1 MLTDKI
7 EAHFRLREVPLPAEV
22 GIEVEMEG
30 VDLRAPSSIHWRT
43 TNDGSLRAPERV
55 GGVAVE
61 FVLSRPCARQE
72 VKKRLALL
80 WRLMAKD
87 TTELLPSRR
96 CGIHIHINCQH
107 MTVLQVINF
116 IVLYAIYE
124 TALLRFC
131 GPERTG
137 NLFCLR
143 MQDAEALVYELVTC
157 VQRGSLRPVARDT
170 FRYGAINPVALAR
183 YGSLEFRALPTTA
196 RYDNIVVWVRMLLA
210 LKDAAMAVEF
220 PANIIEGLSGKG
232 GKEALTATFGA
243 DATLLDYPELIP
255 DMMENVRRI
264 QAVAYAEYSPEAR
277 KQSRHPF
284 DVMEGLLGTEQLG
297 GPVRMQVDRPRRR
310 AEQPLLHIDL
320 DGRLH
325 VVPPAPNQLP
335 GASFDEDSNTAEDA
349 A

>member
-7 EAHFRLREVPLPAEV
+7 EAHFMLREVPLPAEV

-30 VDLRAPSSIHWRT
+30 VNLRAIRSLHWRAT
-43 TNDGSLRAPERV
+43 DDGSLRAPDRT

-72 VKKRLALL
+72 VEKRLALL
-80 WRLMAKD
+80 WRLMEQD
-87 TTELLPSRR
+87 TAELLPSRR
-96 CGIHIHINCQH
+96 CGIHIHVNCQH

-131 GPERTG
+131 GLERAG

-143 MQDAEALVYELVTC
+143 MQDAEALVYELVNC
-157 VQRGSLRPVARDT
+157 VQRGSLHPVARDT

-196 RYDNIVVWVRMLLA
+196 RYDNIVIWVRMLLA

-264 QAVAYAEYSPEAR
+264 QAVAYAEYSPEAG
-277 KQSRHPF
+277 QQPRHPSGGR
-284 DVMEGLLGTEQLG
+284 EGLLGPEQLG
-297 GPVRMQVDRPRRR
+297 GLTRLQVGRPRRR
-310 AEQPLLHIDL
+310 EGPWPLHIDL

-325 VVPPAPNQLP
+325 IVPPAPDQLP
-335 GASFDEDSNTAEDA
+335 GASFNGDSNTAEDA